1 MDMLKAALL
10 GLVQGLSEFL
20 PISSSGH
27 LVIFAEILN
36 FKEEGIAFEVFVHFG
51 TLLAI
56 FLAFRGEIGKMIS
69 APYLLWI
76 KKTETAELREFLNW
90 DFYIIVGTIPAVI
103 VGLGFK
109 DSIEEMFDNILL
121 VFFAL
126 LITALLMYVTQFLKF
141 RGNTFNYVR
150 SFLIGVAQAFAIIP
164 GISRSG
170 STIFMG
176 IALGI
181 ERENVAKFSFILSI
195 PAILGATILK
205 LNDLFAAPPSSAEI
219 VNLFVGTVVAFVSG
233 YFAIIWLLDII
244 RKGKLQ
250 WFGYYCFT
258 IALFG
263 LIWYF
268 MQ

>member
-1 MDMLKAALL
+1 MDVLKAALL

-36 FKEEGIAFEVFVHFG
+36 FREEGIAFEVFVHFG

-56 FLAFRGEIGKMIS
+56 LLVFRKDIAKMIS
-69 APYLLWI
+69 APYLIWI
-76 KKTETAELREFLNW
+76 KKEESPELREFLNW
-90 DFYIIVGTIPAVI
+90 DFYVIVGTIPAVI
-103 VGLGFK
+103 IGLGFK
-109 DSIEEMFDNILL
+109 NAIEEMFDNILL

-126 LITALLMYVTQFLKF
+126 LITALLMYLTQFLKF
-141 RGNTFNYVR
+141 RGSAFNYVR
-150 SFLIGVAQAFAIIP
+150 SFLIGIAQAFAIIP

-176 IALGI
+176 MALGI
-181 ERENVAKFSFILSI
+181 QRENVAKFSFILSV
-195 PAILGATILK
+195 PAILGATVLK
-205 LNDLFAAPPSSAEI
+205 LNDLFAAPPSSSEI
-219 VNLFVGTVVAFVSG
+219 LNLVVGTVVAFVSG

-258 IALFG
+258 IALAGF
-263 LIWYF
+263 IWYF